1 MSWDLVKTENSK
13 VKVLFVLNGLT
24 HYFNKVLNRLN
35 SLEELEI
42 VTLVP
47 SKGNKSLGTGV
58 YTTMQEVEFK
68 VYTLPEKKRFY
79 GKLFFDGF
87 INVIEK
93 ENPQII
99 VVIWPY
105 ILEFVF
111 NPIIL
116 MRLRKRNIK
125 IFYKDIPFQ
134 LPKFRDGLR
143 LMQSEVWTEEEGL
156 TKTTKLYRINL
167 FFVTI
172 VKWYIYKI
180 VDINLNYVNEAYD
193 LLNTYGVHQDKIFVT
208 FNSPDTDVLLEAY
221 EEAKRRGPLLKLN
234 NYRIITVGRLVRWKR
249 VDLLIRT
256 FKILINNYKDLE
268 VIIIGTGPEEKN
280 LKKLA
285 GDLDIERYIKFEGSV
300 YDPVRLGQYYLSSQ
314 IFVQPGM
321 GGLAINE
328 AMCFEKPII
337 CSFCDGTEKD
347 LVREGFNGL
356 YFKVGDTGDL
366 ANKIKYLFD
375 NPQLVK
381 AMGLNSLSIIKNEI
395 NIHTVVDRYR
405 KAFNSL
411 SNVIQ

>member
-1 MSWDLVKTENSK
+1 MKI
-13 VKVLFVLNGLT
+13 LFLLNGLT

-35 SLEELEI
+35 SLEEFEI

-47 SKGNKSLGTGV
+47 LKGNKSLGTGV
-58 YTTMQEVEFK
+58 YTTIQGVGFK

-87 INVIEK
+87 IDVLEK

-111 NPIIL
+111 NPFL
-116 MRLRKRNIK
+116 LRGVRKKNIK

-134 LPKFRDGLR
+134 LVKFRDGLR
-143 LMQSEVWTEEEGL
+143 LMQSKIWTEEEGL
-156 TKTTKLYRINL
+156 KQTSILYRINL

-180 VDINLNYVNEAYD
+180 VDVNLNYVNEAYD
-193 LLNTYGVHQDKIFVT
+193 LLNTYGVPQEKIFVT

-221 EEAKRRGPLLKLN
+221 EEAKWQGPLLPLN
-234 NYRIITVGRLVRWKR
+234 KYRIITVGRLVRWKR
-249 VDLLIRT
+249 VDLLIQA
-256 FKILINNYKDLE
+256 FEILTKSYEE
-268 VIIIGTGPEEKN
+268 VELVIIGTGPEEKK
-280 LKKLA
+280 LKELA
-285 GDLDIERYIKFEGSV
+285 KNVHIERYIKFEGSV

-328 AMCFEKPII
+328 AMCFGKPII
-337 CSFCDGTEKD
+337 CSICDGTEKD
-347 LVREGFNGL
+347 LVREGFNGI
-356 YFKVGDTGDL
+356 YFKEGDADDL
-366 ANKIKYLFD
+366 ANKIENLYG

-381 AMGLNSLSIIKNEI
+381 QMGLNSVSIIKDEI
-395 NIHTVVDRYR
+395 NIHTVVGRY
-405 KAFNSL
+405 KNAFNSIR
-411 SNVIQ
+411 NVIQ

>member
-1 MSWDLVKTENSK
+1 M
-13 VKVLFVLNGLT
+13 KVLFLLNGLT

-35 SLEELEI
+35 SLEEFEI

-58 YTTMQEVEFK
+58 FTTVQDVEFR
-68 VYTLPEKKRFY
+68 VYTLPEKKRYY

-87 INVIEK
+87 IDVLEK

-111 NPIIL
+111 NPIML
-116 MRLRKRNIK
+116 RRLRKRNIK

-134 LPKFRDGLR
+134 LVKFRDGL
-143 LMQSEVWTEEEGL
+143 LLKQSKIWTEEEGL
-156 TKTTKLYRINL
+156 KQTTNLYRINL

-180 VDINLNYVNEAYD
+180 VDVNLNYVNEAYD
-193 LLNTYGVHQDKIFVT
+193 LLNTYGVPQEKIFVT
-208 FNSPDTDVLLEAY
+208 FNSPDTDVLVEAY
-221 EEAKRRGPLLKLN
+221 EEAKRQGPLLPLN
-234 NYRIITVGRLVRWKR
+234 KYRIITVGRLVRWKK
-249 VDLLIRT
+249 VDLLIQA
-256 FKILINNYKDLE
+256 FEILTRIYEEIEL
-268 VIIIGTGPEEKN
+268 VIIGTGPEEKK
-280 LKKLA
+280 LKELA
-285 GDLDIERYIKFEGSV
+285 KNVHMERYIKFEGSV

-328 AMCFEKPII
+328 AMCFGKPII
-337 CSFCDGTEKD
+337 CSICDGTEKD
-347 LVREGFNGL
+347 LVREGFNGI
-356 YFKVGDTGDL
+356 YFKEDDAVDL
-366 ANKIKYLFD
+366 ANKIENLYG

-381 AMGLNSLSIIKNEI
+381 QMGLNSVSIIKDEI
-395 NIHTVVDRYR
+395 NIHTVVGRY
-405 KAFNSL
+405 KNAFNSIR
-411 SNVIQ
+411 NVIH

>member
-1 MSWDLVKTENSK
+1 MKI
-13 VKVLFVLNGLT
+13 LFLLNGLT

-35 SLEELEI
+35 SLEEFEI

-58 YTTMQEVEFK
+58 FTTMQDVEFK
-68 VYTLPEKKRFY
+68 IYTLPEKKRFY

-87 INVIEK
+87 IDVLEK

-111 NPIIL
+111 NPFLLREI
-116 MRLRKRNIK
+116 RKRKIK

-134 LPKFRDGLR
+134 LVKFRNGL
-143 LMQSEVWTEEEGL
+143 LLKQSKIWTEEEGL
-156 TKTTKLYRINL
+156 KQTTILYRINL

-180 VDINLNYVNEAYD
+180 VDVNLNYVNEAYD
-193 LLNTYGVHQDKIFVT
+193 LLSTYGVPQEKIFVT

-221 EEAKRRGPLLKLN
+221 EEAKRQGPLLPLN
-234 NYRIITVGRLVRWKR
+234 KYRIITVGRLVRWKR
-249 VDLLIRT
+249 VDLLIRA
-256 FKILINNYKDLE
+256 FEILTKSYEEIEL
-268 VIIIGTGPEEKN
+268 VIIGTGPEEKK
-280 LKKLA
+280 LKELA
-285 GDLDIERYIKFEGSV
+285 KNVHMERYIKFEGSV
-300 YDPVRLGQYYLSSQ
+300 YDPVRLGQYFLSSQ

-328 AMCFEKPII
+328 AMCFGKPII
-337 CSFCDGTEKD
+337 CSICDGTEKD
-347 LVREGFNGL
+347 LVREGLNGI
-356 YFKVGDTGDL
+356 YFKEGGAVDL
-366 ANKIKYLFD
+366 ANKIENLYG

-381 AMGLNSLSIIKNEI
+381 QMGLNSVSIIKDEI
-395 NIHTVVDRYR
+395 NIHTVVGRY
-405 KAFNSL
+405 KNAFYSIR
-411 SNVIQ
+411 NVIH